1 MNTRPVVTALVV
13 CLALAVSGFAKT
25 APKKVVRKAPVKAA
39 AKSSATRVKTTNRYA
54 AKAKSRRSS
63 PFQNTRYATRRYASP
78 AAPTSDR
85 VTLIQQA
92 LIERGHLSGEPTGR
106 WDAASIE
113 ALKKFEAAQNVKVDG
128 KLDSKMLILLGLGP
142 RYDAN
147 LALPGSP
154 VAETSVAADES
165 RINN

>member
-1 MNTRPVVTALVV
+1 MNTRPVITALVV

-25 APKKVVRKAPVKAA
+25 APKKVVRKAPVKTS
-39 AKSSATRVKTTNRYA
+39 AKSSTTKRYA
-54 AKAKSRRSS
+54 ANTHTRRST
-63 PFQNTRYATRRYASP
+63 PFQNSRYATRRYAAP
-78 AAPTSDR
+78 AAPQSDR
-85 VTLIQQA
+85 ISLVQQA

-113 ALKKFEAAQNVKVDG
+113 ALKKFETTQNVKADG

-154 VAETSVAADES
+154 VAEASVAADDN
-165 RINN
+165 RLNNN

>member
-25 APKKVVRKAPVKAA
+25 APKKVVRKAPTKVAARSAA
-39 AKSSATRVKTTNRYA
+39 AKKYA
-54 AKAKSRRSS
+54 AKTKSRRSS
-63 PFQNTRYATRRYASP
+63 PFQNTRYATRRYAAP
-78 AAPTSDR
+78 AAPHSDR
-85 VTLIQQA
+85 ITLVQQA

-113 ALKKFEAAQNVKVDG
+113 ALKKFEATQNAKPDG

-147 LALPGSP
+147 LALPGARPS
-154 VAETSVAADES
+154 EIAADEES
-165 RINN
+165 RANN

>member
-13 CLALAVSGFAKT
+13 CLALAVAGFAKT
-25 APKKVVRKAPVKAA
+25 APKKVVRKAA
-39 AKSSATRVKTTNRYA
+39 VKTAARAATAKKYA
-54 AKAKSRRSS
+54 ANSRSRRSS
-63 PFQNTRYATRRYASP
+63 PFQNTRYATRGYASP
-78 AAPTSDR
+78 ATPTSDR
-85 VTLIQQA
+85 ISLIQQA

-113 ALKKFEAAQNVKVDG
+113 ALKKFEATQNVKVDG

-154 VAETSVAADES
+154 VAETSVAADDS
-165 RINN
+165 RLNNN

>member
-25 APKKVVRKAPVKAA
+25 APKKVVRKAAVRTAVKSTT
-39 AKSSATRVKTTNRYA
+39 AKKYA
-54 AKAKSRRSS
+54 ANSRSRRSS
-63 PFQNTRYATRRYASP
+63 PFQNTRSATRRYASP
-78 AAPTSDR
+78 AVPTSDR
-85 VTLIQQA
+85 ITLIQQA

-106 WDAASIE
+106 WDAASME
-113 ALKKFEAAQNVKVDG
+113 ALKKFEATQNVKVDG

-142 RYDAN
+142 RYDAD

-154 VAETSVAADES
+154 IAESSVATDES

>member
-25 APKKVVRKAPVKAA
+25 APKKVVRKAAIRTTVKSTA
-39 AKSSATRVKTTNRYA
+39 AKKYA
-54 AKAKSRRSS
+54 ANSRSRRSS
-63 PFQNTRYATRRYASP
+63 PFQNTRYATRRYAAP
-78 AAPTSDR
+78 AAPASDR
-85 VTLIQQA
+85 ISLIQQA

-106 WDAASIE
+106 WDAASME
-113 ALKKFEAAQNVKVDG
+113 ALKKFEASQNVKVDG

-154 VAETSVAADES
+154 VAESSVAADDS